1 MFVCHIKNNNTQTND
16 HFPFENQQSFGTAV
30 ISEEGLLHQFP
41 FQFSSKMYPCGKVI
55 YSNFQVWIL
64 DKCFFPIKWE
74 AMYSSLE
81 IKTLQTIH
89 IILELIF
96 LKGSSCRFI
105 AFKAN
110 SQLALCF
117 LPLRW
122 EFKVFS
128 LDVVTIHK
136 AQVHFFGTSFGVA
149 ELWGS
154 SPLAVSL
161 SAVPFVSSMDD
172 DDFWLATISA

>member
-1 MFVCHIKNNNTQTND
+1 
-16 HFPFENQQSFGTAV
+16 
-30 ISEEGLLHQFP
+30 
-41 FQFSSKMYPCGKVI
+41 
-55 YSNFQVWIL
+55 
-64 DKCFFPIKWE
+64 
-74 AMYSSLE
+74 MYSSLE

-89 IILELIF
+89 IILELIL

-128 LDVVTIHK
+128 LDVVTRHK
-136 AQVHFFGTSFGVA
+136 AQIHFFCTSFCVA
-149 ELWGS
+149 ELGS

-172 DDFWLATISA
+172 DDF

>member
-1 MFVCHIKNNNTQTND
+1 MIIFHLKISKLC
-16 HFPFENQQSFGTAV
+16 FGTAV

-41 FQFSSKMYPCGKVI
+41 FQLSSKMYPYGKVI
-55 YSNFQVWIL
+55 QSNFQVWIL

-89 IILELIF
+89 IILELIL
-96 LKGSSCRFI
+96 LKGSSRRVI

-128 LDVVTIHK
+128 FDVVTRHK
-136 AQVHFFGTSFGVA
+136 AQVQFFCTSFCVA
-149 ELWGS
+149 ELWSS
-154 SPLAVSL
+154 SPLAASH
-161 SAVPFVSSMDD
+161 SAVPLVSSMDD
-172 DDFWLATISA
+172 DGFWLATISA

>member
-1 MFVCHIKNNNTQTND
+1 MFVLQVTIPRNNMNSHDTQVND
-16 HFPFENQQSFGTAV
+16 HFPFENQQNSGTAV
-30 ISEEGLLHQFP
+30 ISEEGHVF
-41 FQFSSKMYPCGKVI
+41 K
-55 YSNFQVWIL
+55 SNFQVWIL

-89 IILELIF
+89 IILELIL

-136 AQVHFFGTSFGVA
+136 AQVHFFSTSFCVA

-161 SAVPFVSSMDD
+161 SAVPLVSCMDD
-172 DDFWLATISA
+172 DGFWLARISA